1 MKVFSRER
9 EYFFQIISIANE
21 FRILA
26 IATLTINMNKQQ
38 AAEFLG
44 IGVRSLER
52 YMGQNPKVAASLAL
66 ALKEG
71 AHILTRAIALVDL

>member
-1 MKVFSRER
+1 
-9 EYFFQIISIANE
+9 
-21 FRILA
+21 
-26 IATLTINMNKQQ
+26 MNKQQ